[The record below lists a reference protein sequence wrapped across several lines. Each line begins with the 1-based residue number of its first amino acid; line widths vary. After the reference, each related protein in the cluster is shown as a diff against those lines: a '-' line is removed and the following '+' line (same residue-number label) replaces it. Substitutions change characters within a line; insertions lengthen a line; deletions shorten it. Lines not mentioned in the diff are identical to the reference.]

1 MGGTVALSEQEQRML
16 REIEQSLLADD
27 PKFSAAVKNAGAF
40 AGESRTGGLTLRG
53 IALFMLGLVL
63 LVGGVAL
70 SQQNLWF
77 VTISVVGFLLMFGAA
92 MWMLQGGARRQ
103 SIERRQR
110 FLRQTPADSNS
121 SVASRMEDNF
131 RRRFDEH

>member
-1 MGGTVALSEQEQRML
+1 MALSEQEQRML

-40 AGESRTGGLTLRG
+40 AGESRTGGLTVRG
-53 IALFMLGLVL
+53 IALFCAWGLVL

>member
-1 MGGTVALSEQEQRML
+1 MALSEQEQRML

-40 AGESRTGGLTLRG
+40 AGESRTGGLTIRG

-70 SQQNLWF
+70 S
-77 VTISVVGFLLMFGAA
+77 
-92 MWMLQGGARRQ
+92 
-103 SIERRQR
+103 QR

>member
-1 MGGTVALSEQEQRML
+1 MALSEQEQR
-16 REIEQSLLADD
+16 
-27 PKFSAAVKNAGAF
+27 
-40 AGESRTGGLTLRG
+40 
-53 IALFMLGLVL
+53 MLGLVL